1 MWVEYTWTVPAKP
14 IFPGPRLDAL
24 KERVAYFRARFS
36 LLGWEDQKR
45 RVLGGEACVWTEYE
59 DRTNLIPRTWPRA
72 ALVAEKLW
80 SSASDT
86 ASVEGV
92 PSRLDEQRCRLLAR
106 GYDVEPLLPSYCSAD
121 IV

>member
-1 MWVEYTWTVPAKP
+1 MTASLSGWDEQK
-14 IFPGPRLDAL
+14 AL
-24 KERVAYFRARFS
+24 
-36 LLGWEDQKR
+36 
-45 RVLGGEACVWTEYE
+45 VLGGEACVWTEYE

-80 SSASDT
+80 SGAEDT

-92 PSRLDEQRCRLLAR
+92 PERLDEHRCRLLAR
-106 GYDVEPLLPSYCSAD
+106 GYDVEPLLPSYCTAD